1 MENNHFVEG
10 LCYIKTDLCPCFAN
24 DSPLII
30 GKAIELIR
38 HNSNI
43 WYSEPR
49 DAKSSKNF
57 PVVVNLTKDKDNE
70 NPKNNYYN
78 NFQFITDL
86 FDILLSGKSDFG
98 DYDYDHMLSLKYT
111 RSAVI
116 QIQTNNRY
124 TAKLINENKDIVIL
138 VNPPFQSCK
147 SLIDKSKRLALHL
160 NI

>member
-1 MENNHFVEG
+1 MENNHFAEG
-10 LCYIKTDLCPCFAN
+10 FCYIKTDLCPYFVS
-24 DSPLII
+24 DFHQKGRKYI
-30 GKAIELIR
+30 GLNR

-57 PVVVNLTKDKDNE
+57 PVVVNLTKGEDKE
-70 NPKNNYYN
+70 NPKNYFYS

-86 FDILLSGKSDFG
+86 FDILLSSKSKFR
-98 DYDYDHMLSLKYT
+98 DYDYDHMLSLKYP
-111 RSAVI
+111 RSAII

-124 TAKLINENKDIVIL
+124 TAKLINENKDMVIL
-138 VNPPFQSCK
+138 INPPSQSCR

-160 NI
+160 HS